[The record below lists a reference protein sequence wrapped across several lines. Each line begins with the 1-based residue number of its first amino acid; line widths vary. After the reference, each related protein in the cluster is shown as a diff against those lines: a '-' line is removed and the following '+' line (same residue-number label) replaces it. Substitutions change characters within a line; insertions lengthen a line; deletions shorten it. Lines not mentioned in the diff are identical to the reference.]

1 MEFELLAEKRRQFEA
16 EFDMQQQQKKQ
27 ALEELARDL
36 SRVNLAPGAVSE
48 PTTPPEHREQNGF
61 PSLISRPNRFSMS
74 KLTSPPSAP
83 NGLTRLGYSSSQ
95 LASPPPEP
103 ATKSSAPAPQS
114 PTKPSAKSMPGS
126 RRNSEEEDYP
136 IEELPTH
143 RSAAV

>member
-1 MEFELLAEKRRQFEA
+1 LLAEKRRQFEA
-16 EFDMQQQQKKQ
+16 EFDLQQQQNKQ

-36 SRVNLAPGAVSE
+36 SRTNLAPGAVSE
-48 PTTPPEHREQNGF
+48 PTTPPEHRDQTGF

-74 KLTSPPSAP
+74 KLTSPPG
-83 NGLTRLGYSSSQ
+83 GLTRLGYSSSQ

-103 ATKSSAPAPQS
+103 ATKASAPQS
-114 PTKPSAKSMPGS
+114 TPKPSAKSMPGS